1 MAFLDQF
8 LAVDLGSQSV
18 RLDLA
23 GVMPEAHGTAHLY
36 ANLVGHDVYQ
46 RVRTLGIELCRVRF
60 VEADHVPGE
69 LDYRD
74 LHSQAESEVRGT
86 RLPRVTGRLYL
97 PLRPAVAEPRQDQN
111 AVRPAQALP
120 AGIGTRQILGVYPV
134 YVHLYAVCPAGV
146 PQGLHDRKVRVLE
159 LHVLAH
165 YGYLHRVLGREH
177 PVHQR
182 PPLGKVR
189 GRRREPEFLKDEI
202 VEALL
207 MQGER
212 DRVERWGILG
222 GDHRLQLRVGEQRDL
237 APHVLVY

>member
-111 AVRPAQALP
+111 SVRPTQALP
-120 AGIGTRQILGVYPV
+120 AGFEARQVLGVYPV
-134 YVHLYAVCPAGV
+134 DTHLHAVRPAGV
-146 PQGLHDRKVRVLE
+146 SKGLHDRKVRVLE

-165 YGYLHRVLGREH
+165 DRHFYRLLGREH

-189 GRRREPEFLKDEI
+189 GRYREPELLQDELI
-202 VEALL
+202 EALL
-207 MQGER
+207 VQGE
-212 DRVERWGILG
+212 G
-222 GDHRLQLRVGEQRDL
+222 
-237 APHVLVY
+237 Y